1 MYIPKHY
8 LMNDKEEILDFIRQ
22 YSFAT
27 LITVKDNF
35 QEAVHLPFVVDEL
48 NNELILYSHFAKA
61 NNQWKNIVDN
71 KVLVI
76 FSGPHAYISPKHYE
90 SKMNVPTWNYVS
102 IHVYGNGE
110 IIEDKN
116 ESFLVLDKMINSFE
130 KEYNSQWNDLSV
142 DYKEKMLNGIVAF
155 KINITDIQSKKKLSQ
170 NKTELEQKKIISE
183 FEKSSNFNEVEI
195 SNFMKKNFIN

>member
-1 MYIPKHY
+1 MYIPKYY
-8 LMNDKEEILDFIRQ
+8 LMNDKEEILNFIRQ

-48 NNELILYSHFAKA
+48 NDELILYSHFAKA
-61 NNQWKNIVDN
+61 NNQWKNIIDN

-76 FSGPHAYISPKHYE
+76 FSGPHAYISPKYYE

-130 KEYNSQWNDLSV
+130 KEYNPQWNDLSV

-155 KINITDIQSKKKLSQ
+155 KIKITDIQAKKKLSQ
-170 NKTELEQKKIISE
+170 NKTDIEQKKIISE

-195 SNFMKKNFIN
+195 ANFMKKNFIN